1 MDFVDDDSEAV
12 ALPPAPA
19 AAVKIGQVK
28 FTVSAELEDG
38 SWRPSGELRKKK
50 GGKNWKKR
58 WCNLVRGHA
67 ATLLARLP

>member
-1 MDFVDDDSEAV
+1 MDFVDDGSEAV

-19 AAVKIGQVK
+19 AAIKIGQVK

-58 WCNLVRGHA
+58 WCHLVRA
-67 ATLLARLP
+67 DPAILLDGLH